1 MSESYQNTL
10 HALREAQEALQGR
23 ACVSIEARLIAEGHI
38 INPMYEINDDAEA
51 EA

>member
-1 MSESYQNTL
+1 VSNSYHDTL

-23 ACVSIEARLIAEGHI
+23 ASVSIEARLIADGHI
-38 INPMYEINDDAEA
+38 IQPLYEINDDAEA